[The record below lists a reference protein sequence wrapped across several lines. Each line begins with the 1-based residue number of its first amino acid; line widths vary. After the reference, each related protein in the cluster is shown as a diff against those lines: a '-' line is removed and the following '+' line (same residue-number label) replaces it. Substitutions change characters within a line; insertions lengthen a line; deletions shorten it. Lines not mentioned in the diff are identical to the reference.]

1 MDRHYDIAI
10 IGSGP
15 AGLSAA
21 LYIKRA
27 GLTCAVIGK
36 DGGAL
41 EKAEKIENYFG
52 TGAIFGAELVKQ
64 GVEQAKELGA
74 DIFREEVFSLGW
86 NGDYTVSSVSY
97 TPLDVYKRQADS
109 ILSRGS
115 RTDAL

>member
-1 MDRHYDIAI
+1 MDRHYDITI

-21 LYIKRA
+21 LYVKRA

-52 TGAIFGAELVKQ
+52 TGAISGAELVKQ
-64 GVEQAKELGA
+64 GVKQNWEQIYSKKRF
-74 DIFREEVFSLGW
+74 FRSVG
-86 NGDYTVSSVSY
+86 TVITQYHARKITSS
-97 TPLDVYKRQADS
+97 PLP
-109 ILSRGS
+109 L
-115 RTDAL
+115 

>member
-1 MDRHYDIAI
+1 MDRHYDITI

-41 EKAEKIENYFG
+41 EKAE
-52 TGAIFGAELVKQ
+52 
-64 GVEQAKELGA
+64 
-74 DIFREEVFSLGW
+74 R
-86 NGDYTVSSVSY
+86 
-97 TPLDVYKRQADS
+97 
-109 ILSRGS
+109 
-115 RTDAL
+115 